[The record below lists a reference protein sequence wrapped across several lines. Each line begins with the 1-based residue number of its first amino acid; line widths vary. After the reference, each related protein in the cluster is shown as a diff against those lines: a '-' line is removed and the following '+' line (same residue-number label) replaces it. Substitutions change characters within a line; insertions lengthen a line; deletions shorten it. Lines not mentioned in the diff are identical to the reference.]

1 MCLAWAVS
9 LSLAGAQFG
18 CCLSCIRY
26 EFWDSILPKRP
37 NKLPVNKNMM
47 NRWLVFSVVLVLI
60 LGLIYSANAE
70 DNEADHEVK
79 QREKKIEEIEEK
91 EEQEEKAG
99 EEIQIIQ
106 QIFGEKVRLN
116 GFVESNYEYLDVKD
130 IGEDDSGSSSD
141 LFLSSVAIALRVFFN
156 EWSKAKVVVDLEDV
170 GKDDGNEKI
179 RLDEAIVTLKAPW
192 IPLYF
197 IGGKTVMPYGV
208 FEDHLIE
215 GTLVEDLYEIDEL
228 GATLGFAPDLYGL
241 DISFSIYED
250 ASIMDNLQDFDTH
263 EFRPG
268 RHKED
273 NFSSYIANVTLEP
286 VEDILTVS
294 AFYNS
299 EPGDGRRNESIG
311 GAFTL
316 NFWKFI
322 LDTEYITALQRENGE
337 NGEENKESAAVVG
350 LAFDVLDSLQL
361 VTRYAVFD
369 DDNPGDQDEV
379 LDYRFVAG
387 FNYSFIDVVDISFL
401 EDAIFSFEYRFSK
414 YEKEKGSEAADSQN
428 MLQFQVA
435 LEF

>member
-1 MCLAWAVS
+1 MPQKPNL
-9 LSLAGAQFG
+9 
-18 CCLSCIRY
+18 
-26 EFWDSILPKRP
+26 LPEI
-37 NKLPVNKNMM
+37 KNMT
-47 NRWLVFSVVLVLI
+47 NRWFVFSVVLVLI
-60 LGLIYSANAE
+60 LGLIYSAKAE
-70 DNEADHEVK
+70 ANEADHEVK

-91 EEQEEKAG
+91 EEEEEKGG
-99 EEIQIIQ
+99 EEIPIIKQ
-106 QIFGEKVRLN
+106 KFGEKVRLN
-116 GFVESNYEYLDVKD
+116 GFVEANYEYLDVKD
-130 IGEDDSGSSSD
+130 IDDADSGSSSD

-156 EWSKAKVVVDLEDV
+156 EWSKAKVVVELEDV
-170 GKDDGNEKI
+170 GRKGGDE
-179 RLDEAIVTLKAPW
+179 RLHLDEAIATLKAPW

-197 IGGKTVMPYGV
+197 IGGKTVMPFGV

-215 GTLVEDLYEIDEL
+215 GTLAEDLYEIDEL
-228 GATLGFAPDLYGL
+228 GATLGWAPDFYGL
-241 DISFSIYED
+241 GISFSIYED
-250 ASIMDNLQDFDTH
+250 ASIMDNLQDSDTH

-268 RHKED
+268 HNKED
-273 NFSSYIANVTLEP
+273 KFSSYIANVTLEP
-286 VEDILTVS
+286 VEDTLTVS

-299 EPGDGRRNESIG
+299 EPGDGRRNKSIG

-379 LDYRFVAG
+379 LDYQFIAG
-387 FNYSFIDVVDISFL
+387 FNYFFKDIVDISFL